1 MNIEEAIKRRYSVRA
16 YQSKEVAR
24 ESLERVLGAARLAP
38 SAHNSQPWKFIVVQ
52 DEQKRK
58 QLAKA
63 AEQSFVA
70 EAPVVIVA
78 VALETKEVLSSG
90 VPAYAVNLAIA
101 IDHITLAAIGQGLG
115 TCWVG
120 AFSQDKVKEILEIP
134 AGCQVI
140 ALLPLGFPADRP
152 GPKTR
157 KGLEEIVSWEKY
169 D

>member
-1 MNIEEAIKRRYSVRA
+1 MKVAEAIKRRYSVRA

-38 SAHNSQPWKFIVVQ
+38 SAHNSQAWKFIVVQ

-58 QLAKA
+58 ELAGA
-63 AEQSFVA
+63 ARQEFVA

-90 VPAYAVNLAIA
+90 VPAYPVNLAIA
-101 IDHITLAAIGQGLG
+101 IDHITLAALGEGLG

-120 AFSQDKVKEILEIP
+120 AFSQEKVKEILEIP
-134 AGCQVI
+134 AECQVV

-152 GPKTR
+152 GPKRR
-157 KGLEEIVSWEKY
+157 KTLQEIVSWDRY
-169 D
+169 S